1 MNFQGHAR
9 AESVFGPFKLSLSS
23 SFLPQSM
30 HITRLIC
37 ERSKHISPIA
47 SLGTPLLHPQ
57 GVLRVDLGLM
67 QTSVDPRSA
76 PGQHVKIV
84 QSVHRGHSET
94 LYVHNF
100 VKDGRALSSLQTFL
114 NLRRSARGY

>member
-47 SLGTPLLHPQ
+47 SLGTPLVLHPQ
-57 GVLRVDLGLM
+57 EVVLGADADVSRGL
-67 QTSVDPRSA
+67 R
-76 PGQHVKIV
+76 
-84 QSVHRGHSET
+84 
-94 LYVHNF
+94 
-100 VKDGRALSSLQTFL
+100 
-114 NLRRSARGY
+114 